1 MTDEELKALVA
12 SNAQSIA
19 DLRGAIVNLR
29 QSIAESKVLADTNI
43 KAIAETKAIADSN
56 SRAVLAWESRINQVD
71 EDAQETATSIGAN
84 VNYRV
89 DLLAEQVQGL
99 ILERRADWAE
109 WREQQ
114 AQANAESAQLF
125 NNLLADARADRKAHA
140 ERFAAAQKAAEED
153 RKANAERF
161 AAAQKAAEEDRKANA
176 ERFAAA
182 QKEAEEDRKRNEA
195 EHRAFRENIQTLL
208 AEIQQVWRRLNAS

>member
-1 MTDEELKALVA
+1 MAPFHQQKQLQKNEAIATMSELDEIRAILAQTARQQA
-12 SNAQSIA
+12 SNAEG
-19 DLRGAIVNLR
+19 L
-29 QSIAESKVLADTNI
+29 AELKQTAQANI
-43 KAIAETKAIADSN
+43 KAIEALRESIAETKAIAESN
-56 SRAVLAWESRINQVD
+56 SRAVLAWESRINQVE

-114 AQANAESAQLF
+114 AQANTEAAQQF
-125 NNLLADARADRKAHA
+125 NNLLEDARADRKA
-140 ERFAAAQKAAEED
+140 
-153 RKANAERF
+153 NAEKF
-161 AAAQKAAEEDRKANA
+161 AEMQKS
-176 ERFAAA
+176 
-182 QKEAEEDRKRNEA
+182 AEEDRKRADQRFAANET